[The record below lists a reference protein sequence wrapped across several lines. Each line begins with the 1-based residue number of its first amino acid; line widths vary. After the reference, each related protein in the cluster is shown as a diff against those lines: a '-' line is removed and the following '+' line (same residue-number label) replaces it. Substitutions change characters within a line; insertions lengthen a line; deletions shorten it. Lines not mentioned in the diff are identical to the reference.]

1 MTVGFDRFKKELQRT
16 VDFDS
21 FLYIVVESSTEK
33 VIRNNSFGPHKSNLT
48 FVWHQMRVLSHEFAR
63 RCQFVFSGG
72 RKRSENLI
80 PILLDAGPEMWHSDI
95 QYYIDK
101 RILKI

>member
-1 MTVGFDRFKKELQRT
+1 
-16 VDFDS
+16 
-21 FLYIVVESSTEK
+21 VESSIEK
-33 VIRNNSFGPHKSNLT
+33 IIRNNSFSPHKSNLT
-48 FVWHQMRVLSHEFAR
+48 FVWHQMRVLSHEFPR
-63 RCQFVFSGG
+63 SCQFIFSGG

-80 PILLDAGPEMWHSDI
+80 PILLEYGPEMWHCDI